1 MVRLT
6 LIDLNPAQL
15 KHYPFMI
22 TLDKCNGSCNV
33 LSPKTCVPKEAK
45 DLNVKV
51 LYNNKQK

>member
-1 MVRLT
+1 MVSLI
-6 LIDLNPAQL
+6 LIDLNPVQL

-22 TLDKCNGSCNV
+22 TLDKCNRSCNV